1 MVFFCDIKHD
11 VIKNVVDR
19 VRDSDRDK
27 KKHIK
32 ESNMGL
38 STDAILAIVM
48 PLLGGLGLFL
58 YGMTVM
64 SEGLEKSAGNKL
76 EKIIEKL
83 SGNVFK
89 GVLMGAL
96 VTVVIQSS
104 SATTVMVVGFVNA
117 GIMNLTQAIGVIM
130 GANIGTTITAQLVSI
145 NLTMLAPIAIAIG
158 VGIKLFS
165 KKNKTIILGEI
176 ILGFGILFLGME
188 LMKDALKPLREY
200 EGFVTMIQSIG
211 AGTLLGAIKGFLLG
225 LLVTAVVQS
234 SSATTGIMV
243 ALASTGALPIE
254 AAFPMLLGTNV
265 GTCVTAL
272 LSSISANR
280 TAKRAAVMHLM
291 FNLLGTLI
299 FFAFFSKLT
308 IYIVTSLGD
317 DPARQLANAHT
328 FFNVV
333 NTIIL
338 LPFASL
344 IVKSVNI
351 IIPITQEE
359 KEATTFGIKYLDERI
374 LETPTIAL
382 GQVVKEVLHMG
393 NLAKMSLDS
402 AVSALKNNDQKG
414 IEKTFKIE
422 KTINSLERE
431 ISEYLIKLSNTAI
444 DNDDRKVLDGL
455 FSTINDLER
464 VGDHAENIAE
474 LALYKIDNNVHFSD
488 KAVLELD
495 DMVSKVFEA
504 YDLSLEA
511 MKEENRY
518 KAQKVIEIEG
528 VVDEMEKTLR
538 KKHIARLNEGRCET
552 SSGIIFLD
560 MLSNLERISD
570 HSSNIA
576 LAVLDVSEH

>member
-1 MVFFCDIKHD
+1 MDFSLD
-11 VIKNVVDR
+11 
-19 VRDSDRDK
+19 
-27 KKHIK
+27 
-32 ESNMGL
+32 
-38 STDAILAIVM
+38 TILAIVM

-96 VTVVIQSS
+96 VTVIIQSS

-145 NLTMLAPIAIAIG
+145 DLTMLAPIAIAIG

-165 KKNKTIILGEI
+165 KKNKRIILGEI

-200 EGFVTMIQSIG
+200 EGFVLMIKSIG
-211 AGTLLGAIKGFLLG
+211 AGTLLGTIKGFLLG

-291 FNLLGTLI
+291 FNLLGTVI
-299 FFAFFSKLT
+299 FFVFFSKLT

-338 LPFASL
+338 LPFAGL
-344 IVKSVNI
+344 IVKSVNVL
-351 IIPITQEE
+351 IPITQDE
-359 KEATTFGIKYLDERI
+359 KEATTFGVKYLDERI

-402 AVSALKNNDQKG
+402 AIGALKNNDQKG

-422 KTINSLERE
+422 KTINTLERE
-431 ISEYLIKLSNTAI
+431 ISEYLIKLSNTPI
-444 DNDDRKVLDGL
+444 DNDDRKILDGL
-455 FSTINDLER
+455 FSTINDIER
-464 VGDHAENIAE
+464 VGDHADNIAE

-495 DMVSKVFEA
+495 EMVSKVFEA
-504 YDLSLEA
+504 YDLALEA

-518 KAQKVIEIEG
+518 KAQKVIEVEG

-538 KKHIARLNEGRCET
+538 KKHIARLNEGRCEM

>member
-1 MVFFCDIKHD
+1 MSF
-11 VIKNVVDR
+11 
-19 VRDSDRDK
+19 
-27 KKHIK
+27 
-32 ESNMGL
+32 

-96 VTVVIQSS
+96 VTVIVQSS

-145 NLTMLAPIAIAIG
+145 DLTMLAPIAIAVG

-165 KKNKTIILGEI
+165 KKNKRIILGEI

-211 AGTLLGAIKGFLLG
+211 AGTLWGAFKGFLLG
-225 LLVTAVVQS
+225 LMVTAVVQS

-280 TAKRAAVMHLM
+280 TAKRAAVMHLL

-308 IYIVTSLGD
+308 INIVTSMGD

-328 FFNVV
+328 FFNVL
-333 NTIIL
+333 NTLIL
-338 LPFASL
+338 LPFAGL
-344 IVKSVNI
+344 LVKSVNML
-351 IIPITQEE
+351 IPITQEE
-359 KEATTFGIKYLDERI
+359 KEATTFGVKYLDERI

-402 AVSALKNNDQKG
+402 AIGALKNNDQKG
-414 IEKTFKIE
+414 IDRTFKIE
-422 KTINSLERE
+422 KTINVLERE

-444 DNDDRKVLDGL
+444 DNDDRKILDGL
-455 FSTINDLER
+455 FSTINDIER
-464 VGDHAENIAE
+464 VGDHADNIAE

-504 YDLSLEA
+504 YELSLEA

-538 KKHIARLNEGRCET
+538 KKHISRLNEGRCET

>member
-1 MVFFCDIKHD
+1 MEIFT
-11 VIKNVVDR
+11 
-19 VRDSDRDK
+19 
-27 KKHIK
+27 K
-32 ESNMGL
+32 EMI
-38 STDAILAIVM
+38 AIIM

-117 GIMNLTQAIGVIM
+117 GVMNLSQAIGVIM

-145 NLTMLAPIAIAIG
+145 NLTMLAPIAIAVG

-165 KKNKTIILGEI
+165 KKNKTVILGEI

-188 LMKDALKPLREY
+188 LMKEALSPLKEY
-200 EGFVTMIQSIG
+200 EGFKSMITSIG
-211 AGTLLGAIKGFLLG
+211 TGSFMSTLKGFLIGLG
-225 LLVTAVVQS
+225 VTAIVQS

-291 FNLLGTLI
+291 FNMIGTVI
-299 FFAFFSKLT
+299 FILFLSS
-308 IYIVTSLGD
+308 VTVRLVTASSD

-328 FFNVV
+328 LFNVV
-333 NTIIL
+333 NTILL

-344 IVKSVNI
+344 IVKSVSL
-351 IIPITQEE
+351 IIPVTSEE

-393 NLAKMSLDS
+393 NVAKMSLES
-402 AVSALKNNDQKG
+402 AIKAIKENDQKSV
-414 IEKTFKIE
+414 EKTFKIE
-422 KTINSLERE
+422 KTVNSLERE
-431 ISEYLIKLSNTAI
+431 ISEYLVKLSNKSI
-444 DNDDRKVLDGL
+444 DNDDRMIIDGL
-455 FSTINDLER
+455 FSTINDIER
-464 VGDHAENIAE
+464 VGDHADNIAE
-474 LALYKIDNNVHFSD
+474 LALFKIDNNVVFSE
-488 KAVLELD
+488 KAVIEME
-495 DMVSKVFEA
+495 DMVGRVMESYELA
-504 YDLSLEA
+504 LEA
-511 MKEENRY
+511 LKNKSRY
-518 KAQKVIEIEG
+518 TAQKVIEIEG
-528 VVDEMEKTLR
+528 VVDEMEKRLR
-538 KKHIARLNEGRCET
+538 KKHITRLNEGRCET

-576 LAVLDVSEH
+576 LAVLDVSQH

>member
-1 MVFFCDIKHD
+1 MNINF
-11 VIKNVVDR
+11 
-19 VRDSDRDK
+19 
-27 KKHIK
+27 
-32 ESNMGL
+32 
-38 STDAILAIVM
+38 TDLATLIM

-83 SGNVFK
+83 SGNIFK

-96 VTVVIQSS
+96 VTMVIQSS

-117 GIMNLTQAIGVIM
+117 GVMTLTQAIGVIM

-165 KKNKTIILGEI
+165 KNNKRIILGEI

-188 LMKDALKPLREY
+188 LMKDALSPLKEY
-200 EGFVTMIQSIG
+200 QGFTDLIKSIG
-211 AGTLLGAIKGFLLG
+211 TGSIWGSLKGFGIG
-225 LLVTAVVQS
+225 LIVTAIVQS

-272 LSSISANR
+272 LSSIGANR

-291 FNLLGTLI
+291 FNLIGTVI
-299 FFAFFSKLT
+299 FFAFFSGLT
-308 IYIVTSLGD
+308 VKIVSAID
-317 DPARQLANAHT
+317 NDPERQLANAHT
-328 FFNVV
+328 LFNVV
-333 NTIIL
+333 NTIL
-338 LPFASL
+338 LIPFAGL
-344 IVKSVNI
+344 IVKSVSV
-351 IIPITQEE
+351 IIPVTAEE
-359 KEATTFGIKYLDERI
+359 KETTSLGVKYLDERI

-393 NLAKMSLDS
+393 NVAMISFES
-402 AVSALKNNDQKG
+402 AINAIRNNDQKSV
-414 IEKTFKIE
+414 EKTFKVE
-422 KTINSLERE
+422 KTVNKLESE
-431 ISEYLIKLSNTAI
+431 ISDYLVKLSNTPI
-444 DNDDRKVLDGL
+444 DNDDRMVIDGL
-455 FSTINDLER
+455 FSTINDIER
-464 VGDHAENIAE
+464 VGDHADNIAE
-474 LALYKIDNNVHFSD
+474 LALYKMDNNVVFSD
-488 KAVLELD
+488 TALVEMD
-495 DMVSKVFEA
+495 EMVSKVMEA
-504 YDLSLEA
+504 YVLSLEA
-511 MKEENRY
+511 MKDEDRY
-518 KAQKVIEIEG
+518 KAQRVIEIEG

-538 KKHIARLNEGRCET
+538 KKHISRLNNGQCET

-560 MLSNLERISD
+560 MISNLERISD

-576 LAVLDVSEH
+576 LAVLDVAGH

>member
-1 MVFFCDIKHD
+1 MNFF
-11 VIKNVVDR
+11 
-19 VRDSDRDK
+19 S
-27 KKHIK
+27 K
-32 ESNMGL
+32 EMI
-38 STDAILAIVM
+38 AIIM

-83 SGNVFK
+83 SGNIFK
-89 GVLMGAL
+89 GVLMGTL

-165 KKNKTIILGEI
+165 KKNKTVVIGEI

-188 LMKDALKPLREY
+188 LMKDALSPLKEY
-200 EGFVTMIQSIG
+200 EGFKSMIASIG
-211 AGTLLGAIKGFLLG
+211 AGSFLSTVKGFAIGLG
-225 LLVTAVVQS
+225 VTAIVQS

-291 FNLLGTLI
+291 FNVIGTLI
-299 FFAFFSKLT
+299 FILFLSSITVKL
-308 IYIVTSLGD
+308 VSASSD

-328 FFNVV
+328 LFNVV
-333 NTIIL
+333 NTILL

-344 IVKSVNI
+344 IVKSVGF
-351 IIPITQEE
+351 IIPVTAEE

-374 LETPTIAL
+374 LETPTIAM

-393 NLAKMSLDS
+393 NVAKMSLES
-402 AVSALKNNDQKG
+402 AIKAIKENDQKS

-422 KTINSLERE
+422 KTVNSLERE
-431 ISEYLIKLSNTAI
+431 ISEYLVKLSNAPL
-444 DNDDRKVLDGL
+444 DHEDRMVIDGL
-455 FSTINDLER
+455 FSTINDIER
-464 VGDHAENIAE
+464 VGDHADNIAE
-474 LALYKIDNNVHFSD
+474 LALYKIDNNVTFSE
-488 KAVLELD
+488 KAILELD
-495 DMVSKVFEA
+495 EMVSRVMESYELA
-504 YDLSLEA
+504 LESL
-511 MKEENRY
+511 KSKNRY
-518 KAQKVIEIEG
+518 IAQKVIEIEG
-528 VVDEMEKTLR
+528 VVDEMEKRLR
-538 KKHIARLNEGRCET
+538 KKHITRLNEGRCET

-576 LAVLDVSEH
+576 LAVLDVSQH

>member
-1 MVFFCDIKHD
+1 MGIFT
-11 VIKNVVDR
+11 
-19 VRDSDRDK
+19 
-27 KKHIK
+27 K
-32 ESNMGL
+32 EMI
-38 STDAILAIVM
+38 AIIM

-117 GIMNLTQAIGVIM
+117 GVMNLSQAIGVIM

-145 NLTMLAPIAIAIG
+145 NLTMLAPIAIAVG

-165 KKNKTIILGEI
+165 KKNKTVILGEI

-188 LMKDALKPLREY
+188 LMKEALSPLKEY
-200 EGFVTMIQSIG
+200 EGFKSMITSIG
-211 AGTLLGAIKGFLLG
+211 TGSFMSTLKGFLIGLG
-225 LLVTAVVQS
+225 VTAIVQS

-291 FNLLGTLI
+291 FNMIGTVI
-299 FFAFFSKLT
+299 FILFLSS
-308 IYIVTSLGD
+308 VTVRLVTASSD

-328 FFNVV
+328 LFNVV
-333 NTIIL
+333 NTILL

-344 IVKSVNI
+344 IVKSVSL
-351 IIPITQEE
+351 IIPVTSEE

-393 NLAKMSLDS
+393 NVAKMSLES
-402 AVSALKNNDQKG
+402 AIKAIKENDQKSV
-414 IEKTFKIE
+414 EKTFKIE
-422 KTINSLERE
+422 KTVNSLERE
-431 ISEYLIKLSNTAI
+431 ISEYLVKLSNKSI
-444 DNDDRKVLDGL
+444 DNDDRMIIDGL
-455 FSTINDLER
+455 FSTINDIER
-464 VGDHAENIAE
+464 VGDHADNIAE
-474 LALYKIDNNVHFSD
+474 LALFKIDNNVVFSE
-488 KAVLELD
+488 KAVIEME
-495 DMVSKVFEA
+495 DMVGRVMESYELA
-504 YDLSLEA
+504 LEA
-511 MKEENRY
+511 LKNKSRY
-518 KAQKVIEIEG
+518 TAQKVIEIEG
-528 VVDEMEKTLR
+528 VVDEMEKRLR
-538 KKHIARLNEGRCET
+538 KKHITRLNEGRCET

-576 LAVLDVSEH
+576 LAVLDVSQH

>member
-1 MVFFCDIKHD
+1 
-11 VIKNVVDR
+11 
-19 VRDSDRDK
+19 
-27 KKHIK
+27 
-32 ESNMGL
+32 MGF
-38 STDAILAIVM
+38 STEALLAILM

-64 SEGLEKSAGNKL
+64 SEGLEKSAGNRL

-117 GIMNLTQAIGVIM
+117 GIMSLTQAIGVIM

-145 NLTMLAPIAIAIG
+145 DLTMLAPIAIAIG

-165 KKNKTIILGEI
+165 KKNKQIIIGEI

-200 EGFVTMIQSIG
+200 EGFVVMIKSIG
-211 AGTLLGAIKGFLLG
+211 AGTLVGSIKGFLIG

-243 ALASTGALPIE
+243 ALAATGALPIE

-291 FNLLGTLI
+291 FNMLGTLI
-299 FFAFFSKLT
+299 FFAAFSGMT
-308 IYIVTSLGD
+308 IKVVTSISS

-328 FFNVV
+328 LFNVM
-333 NTIIL
+333 NTLIL
-338 LPFASL
+338 LPFAGL

-351 IIPITQEE
+351 LIPVTQEE
-359 KEATTFGIKYLDERI
+359 KEATTYGIKYLDERI

-393 NLAKMSLDS
+393 NLAKISLES
-402 AVSALKNNDQKG
+402 AIHALKNNDQKS

-422 KTINSLERE
+422 KTINTLERE
-431 ISEYLIKLSNTAI
+431 ISEYLIKLSNTSI
-444 DNDDRKVLDGL
+444 DNDDRKIIDGL
-455 FSTINDLER
+455 FSTINDIER
-464 VGDHAENIAE
+464 VGDHADNIAE
-474 LALYKIDNNVHFSD
+474 LALYKIDNTVHFSD
-488 KAVLELD
+488 KAVVELD
-495 DMVSKVFEA
+495 EMTLKVIEA
-504 YDLSLEA
+504 YELSLEA

-518 KAQKVIEIEG
+518 KAQKVVEIEG

-538 KKHIARLNEGRCET
+538 KKHITRLNEGRCET

>member
-1 MVFFCDIKHD
+1 MNFF
-11 VIKNVVDR
+11 
-19 VRDSDRDK
+19 S
-27 KKHIK
+27 K
-32 ESNMGL
+32 EMI
-38 STDAILAIVM
+38 AIIM

-83 SGNVFK
+83 SGNIFK
-89 GVLMGAL
+89 GVLMGTL

-145 NLTMLAPIAIAIG
+145 DLTMLAPIAIAIG

-165 KKNKTIILGEI
+165 KKNKTVVIGEI

-188 LMKDALKPLREY
+188 LMKDALSPLKEY
-200 EGFVTMIQSIG
+200 EGFKNMIASIG
-211 AGTLLGAIKGFLLG
+211 AGSFLSTLKGFAIGLG
-225 LLVTAVVQS
+225 VTAIVQS

-291 FNLLGTLI
+291 FNVLGTAI
-299 FFAFFSKLT
+299 FIVLLSGVTVKL
-308 IYIVTSLGD
+308 VSASSD

-328 FFNVV
+328 LFNVV
-333 NTIIL
+333 NTILL

-344 IVKSVNI
+344 IVKSVGF
-351 IIPITQEE
+351 IIPVTAEE

-374 LETPTIAL
+374 IETPTIAM

-393 NLAKMSLDS
+393 NVAKMSLES
-402 AVSALKNNDQKG
+402 AIKAIKENDQKSVD
-414 IEKTFKIE
+414 KTFKIE
-422 KTINSLERE
+422 KTVNSLERE
-431 ISEYLIKLSNTAI
+431 ISEYLIKLSNAPL
-444 DNDDRKVLDGL
+444 DHEDRMVIDGL
-455 FSTINDLER
+455 FSTINDIER
-464 VGDHAENIAE
+464 VGDHADNIAE
-474 LALYKIDNNVHFSD
+474 LALFKIDNNVVFSE
-488 KAVLELD
+488 KAIGELD
-495 DMVSKVFEA
+495 EMLERVMES
-504 YDLSLEA
+504 YDLALEA
-511 MKEENRY
+511 LKSKSRY
-518 KAQKVIEIEG
+518 TAQKVIEIEG
-528 VVDEMEKTLR
+528 VVDEMEKRLR
-538 KKHIARLNEGRCET
+538 KKHITRLNEGRCET

-576 LAVLDVSEH
+576 LAVLDVSQH